1 MLKRTGLRVMLDVW
15 RALFLRETFT
25 RITADRLGW
34 SWIFIE
40 PLLHVAVMVGVR
52 QLIGRVRVVPGV
64 EFIPFL
70 MVGILT
76 FFLFRDVVTR
86 TMTVVNANA
95 ALFAYRQVHP
105 IDTVI
110 VRAGLE
116 LCIKVVLFFVMV
128 FGLHLLDYNILPAE
142 PLQVSL
148 ILFLLWWLALG
159 FGMVVCVLVST
170 FQESE
175 KFVRLFMMPL
185 YFLSGVIL
193 PVHYLPQSVQ
203 QWLWWN
209 PILHAVELS
218 RVAFFDTYHT
228 LNNLSVL
235 YIAACGTGLVLLGFL
250 MQIRYKTRMLV
261 R

>member
-15 RALFLRETFT
+15 RALFLREAFS

-40 PLLHVAVMVGVR
+40 PVLHVAVMLGIR

-70 MVGILT
+70 IVGILT
-76 FFLFRDVVTR
+76 FFLFRDVVNR

-95 ALFAYRQVHP
+95 ALFAYRQVQP

-128 FGLHLLDYNILPAE
+128 FGLHLLGYSVLPAD
-142 PLQVSL
+142 PLQVVF
-148 ILFLLWWLALG
+148 ILVLLWWLALG
-159 FGMVVCVLVST
+159 LGMVFCVLVST

-175 KFVRLFMMPL
+175 KFLRLLMMPL

-193 PVHYLPQSVQ
+193 PVHYLPHSVQ

-218 RVAFFDTYHT
+218 RMSFFDTYHT
-228 LNNLSVL
+228 LNNLSVF
-235 YIAACGTGLVLLGFL
+235 YVAACGTGLVLLGLL